1 MMVNAWRLVD
11 VNWTPSDRQL
21 RQFGFMAL
29 VAMPLAGWLFA
40 GKPWPAEATRTQAT
54 IVGVLAAIGAL
65 AALLAFIRPQALRW
79 PFLGA
84 TLLALPIGLVVGE
97 VVLLLIYFG
106 LFWPV
111 SMIFRLLGRDALNR
125 RIDRQAKSY
134 WQPKAR
140 PAGPESY
147 FRQS

>member
-1 MMVNAWRLVD
+1 M
-11 VNWTPSDRQL
+11 NWKPTDRQL
-21 RQFGFMAL
+21 RQFGIMAL
-29 VAMPLAGWLFA
+29 VALPLAGWLFT
-40 GKPWPAEATRTQAT
+40 GKPWPAAATRMQAT
-54 IVGVLAAIGAL
+54 VVGTLAGVGVV
-65 AALLAFIRPQALRW
+65 AALLALVRPQALRG
-79 PFLGA
+79 PFIGA

-106 LFWPV
+106 LFLPV
-111 SMIFRLLGRDALNR
+111 SMIFRLMGRDALDR
-125 RIDRQAKSY
+125 RIDREAKSY